1 MPKPP
6 GEPKPAAGAATYM
19 GFCVAT
25 ATFTA
30 AGRPMARQEP
40 ACYNPPTGV
49 KMSTPLSF
57 KGVGEV
63 ILITIPEGDWGEAQA
78 DLLQALIERHEFFQG
93 AHVSFQ
99 VGERRLGAAE
109 IGMLRDQL
117 AEHGIMMVG
126 MISTSPATRAAAADL
141 GLALEAEPPRP
152 AAIVEEAPL
161 DTELEGEPAV
171 LVRRTLRSGH
181 VLRYP
186 GHIMVIGDVNPGA
199 QIIAGG
205 NIFVWGRL
213 RGVVHAGAAGDQSAV
228 VCALD
233 LAPTQLRIAGQIA
246 ISPKRKRYPGP
257 EMALIK
263 EGQLVAQSWNDERP
277 A

>member
-1 MPKPP
+1 MAGPP
-6 GEPKPAAGAATYM
+6 ICKGPQAHTTTSGAG
-19 GFCVAT
+19 GQ
-25 ATFTA
+25 
-30 AGRPMARQEP
+30 PMAWQNP

-49 KMSTPLSF
+49 KMGTPLSF

-63 ILITIPEGDWGEAQA
+63 ILITIPEGDWGEAQGG
-78 DLLQALIERHEFFQG
+78 LLQALAERHEFFQG

-109 IGMLRDQL
+109 IGSLRDKL
-117 AEHGIMMVG
+117 AEQGIVMVG
-126 MISTSPATRAAAADL
+126 MISSSPATRTAAADL
-141 GLALEAEPPRP
+141 GLALDAEAPRT
-152 AAIVEEAPL
+152 AAAVDEAPL

-181 VLRYP
+181 VLRFP
-186 GHIMVIGDVNPGA
+186 GHVVVIGDVNPGA

-205 NIFVWGRL
+205 NVFVWGRL
-213 RGVVHAGAAGDQSAV
+213 RGLVHAGAAGNESAV

-246 ISPKRKRYPGP
+246 VSPKRKRYPGP
-257 EMALIK
+257 EQALIK
-263 EGQLVAQSWNDERP
+263 DGQLIAQLWNDERQ